1 MPLVREPI
9 DTQTGPL
16 RLSVV
21 GPDAAV
27 PSASDLRRL
36 LEGRAL
42 SRRRR
47 EGLAAMPK
55 VIALHGS
62 RVVGLAA
69 YERGTGELRV
79 IELAFA
85 SDLAYGARDV
95 LRHLLDGVELACVAG
110 GCRRLVLM
118 PTAVVATGPLEELG
132 YRVATN
138 GQPHCWL
145 EKRLY

>member
-1 MPLVREPI
+1 MPLVRDLIESHAG
-9 DTQTGPL
+9 TL

-21 GPDAAV
+21 GPDAAL
-27 PSASDLRRL
+27 PTASDLRRL

-47 EGLAAMPK
+47 ERLAAMPK
-55 VIALHGS
+55 VIALQGD

-79 IELAFA
+79 VELAFA
-85 SDLAYGARDV
+85 SDVAYGARDV

-132 YRVATN
+132 YRVTTN